1 MGTAKK
7 KAAGNVQVIAA
18 ADETK
23 QAHYAMLVKRF
34 PGNHAGA
41 QTVRLCN
48 ALKAGP
54 VTSYD
59 ARKYL
64 YVYDLPARILELRK
78 HGYGI
83 QFLELMEHGY
93 GLATLRVAQETDV
106 GVLHRRIGLYVMRS
120 EAGHE

>member
-1 MGTAKK
+1 MRKSDKK

-23 QAHYAMLVKRF
+23 RAHYATLLKRYS
-34 PGNHAGA
+34 GNHAGA

-48 ALKAGP
+48 ALKTAS

-64 YVYDLPARILELRK
+64 DVYDVPARIMELRK
-78 HGYGI
+78 LGYQI
-83 QFLELMEHGY
+83 E
-93 GLATLRVAQETDV
+93 TLRVAQETDA
-106 GVLHRRIGLYVMRS
+106 GVLHRRIGLYVLRAEVS
-120 EAGHE
+120 HE

>member
-1 MGTAKK
+1 MGISEKK
-7 KAAGNVQVIAA
+7 KAAGSVQTVAA

-23 QAHYAMLVKRF
+23 QAHYATLLKRF

-48 ALKAGP
+48 ALKTAP

-64 YVYDLPARILELRK
+64 DVYDVPARIMELRA
-78 HGYGI
+78 HGYQI
-83 QFLELMEHGY
+83 E
-93 GLATLRVAQETDV
+93 TLRIAQETDA
-106 GVLHRRIGLYVMRS
+106 GILHRRIGLYVLRN
-120 EAGHE
+120 EVQHG